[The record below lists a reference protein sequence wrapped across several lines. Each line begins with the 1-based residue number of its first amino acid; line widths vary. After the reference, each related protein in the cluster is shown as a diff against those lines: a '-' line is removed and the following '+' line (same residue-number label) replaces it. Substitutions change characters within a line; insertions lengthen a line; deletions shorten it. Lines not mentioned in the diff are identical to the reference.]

1 MSESNTTVLLD
12 PTGERSPATRER
24 VARLDTLAGKTVGLL
39 DISKQR
45 GDLFLDTVEARLVTR
60 LHELLQIPGSEFIR
74 GAGGIAEGLPE
85 NLADATLPKFKPDGI
100 LVVHCGGGAG
110 LFSTMIGGWVS
121 GEIGS
126 QPVLREIGT

>member
-1 MSESNTTVLLD
+1 MFRDE
-12 PTGERSPATRER
+12 E
-24 VARLDTLAGKTVGLL
+24 
-39 DISKQR
+39 Q
-45 GDLFLDTVEARLVTR
+45 
-60 LHELLQIPGSEFIR
+60 IR
-74 GAGGIAEGLPE
+74 GRILFPPLHVSMPQFGYLLLPE

-110 LFSTMIGGWVS
+110 LFSTMIGGWIG